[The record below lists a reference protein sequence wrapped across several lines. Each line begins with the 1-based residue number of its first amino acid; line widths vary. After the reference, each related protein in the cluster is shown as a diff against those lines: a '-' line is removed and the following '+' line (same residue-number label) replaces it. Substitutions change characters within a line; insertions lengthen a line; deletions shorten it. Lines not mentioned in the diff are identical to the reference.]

1 MKWMKRI
8 GLGVLGLVAA
18 GAIYLFSYLQLRES
32 QSDIVIAYAMFQ
44 HETCTFCPSPPTGIE
59 QFEHDFKPL
68 SGLAA
73 EATKAVPIPYIQGF
87 LHGVSMQAGVLAKP
101 AYLVAWPFGG
111 SSASTITREAFDKY
125 TGGIVDNIAAME
137 KVDGVHLFLHG
148 GMAVEGIPRPEA
160 EIVRRVRVLVGDDIP
175 ISATFD
181 HHGNEDEELLKYL
194 DIGLAVKRFP
204 HYDADLQGE
213 RAARLLIRSI
223 RGDYTPTSALRK
235 PGVMFAT
242 VYGGTHTGAPQDIM
256 ERARRWEN
264 REQDAFVSVFNGWTF
279 ADVPDIGMAV
289 LVVTNNDQELADEI
303 AADMNEYIRSRR
315 ADFEYPIPAVSEGVG
330 RGLDAQKADPGKLVL
345 ANMSDRMGDSTEI
358 ARELRR
364 LGKTDFV
371 IAAIADQD
379 VLDELHEN
387 YDEGDAV
394 ALNIGG
400 KSSELAGAPLPVEG
414 SLRFLGKP
422 GGLVGKRYATI
433 EAADNTWYI
442 LSDYYEQVTTPK
454 LLEDLAVPVDD
465 LSIFVVKS
473 RNHFR
478 RGFMETGFARHS
490 VIIDAPGHGP
500 ANISLLDY
508 RNLPEGIYSK
518 YFEAEPDSVAEGA
531 GTGSGAD
538 ISERGAQ

>member
-1 MKWMKRI
+1 MWLKRV
-8 GLGVLGLVAA
+8 GVGILGLAAA
-18 GAIYLFSYLQLRES
+18 GGIYLFSYLQLRES

-59 QFEHDFKPL
+59 AFEHDFKPM

-73 EATKAVPIPYIQGF
+73 EATKVVPIPYIKGF

-101 AYLVAWPFGG
+101 AYLVGWPFGG
-111 SSASTITREAFDKY
+111 SSASTITRAAFDKY
-125 TGGIVDNIAAME
+125 TGGIVENIAAME
-137 KVDGVHLFLHG
+137 RVDGVHLFLHG
-148 GMAVEGIPRPEA
+148 GMAVDGIPRPEA
-160 EIVRRVRVLVGDDIP
+160 EIVRRVREQVGSDVP

-181 HHGNEDEELLKYL
+181 HHGNEDQELLKYL

-213 RAARLLIRSI
+213 RAARLLIRTI
-223 RGDYTPTSALRK
+223 RGDYTPTSAMRK

-289 LVVTNNDQELADEI
+289 LVLTNDDQELAETI
-303 AADMNEYIRSRR
+303 ADDMNAYIRSRR
-315 ADFEYPIPAVSEGVG
+315 EDFEYPIPGVEDG
-330 RGLDAQKADPGKLVL
+330 VAQGLSAQAAEPGKLVL
-345 ANMSDRMGDSTEI
+345 ANMSDRMGDSTEV

-364 LGKTDFV
+364 LGRTDFV
-371 IAAIADQD
+371 IAAIADQE
-379 VLDELHEN
+379 VLDNLQEN
-387 YDEGDAV
+387 YGEGDAV
-394 ALNIGG
+394 SLRIGG
-400 KSSELAGAPLPVEG
+400 KSSELAGEPLPVEG
-414 SLRFLGKP
+414 TLRFLGKP
-422 GGLVGKRYATI
+422 GGLIGKRYATI

-442 LSDYYEQVTTPK
+442 LSDYYEQVTTPT
-454 LLEDLAVPVDD
+454 LLEDLAVPVDTLD
-465 LSIFVVKS
+465 IFVVKS

-478 RGFMETGFARHS
+478 RGFMETGFAKHS

-508 RNLPEGIYSK
+508 RNLPDGIYSK
-518 YFEAEPDSVAEGA
+518 YFAAAPDDLDGTDTAAESPDP
-531 GTGSGAD
+531 
-538 ISERGAQ
+538 